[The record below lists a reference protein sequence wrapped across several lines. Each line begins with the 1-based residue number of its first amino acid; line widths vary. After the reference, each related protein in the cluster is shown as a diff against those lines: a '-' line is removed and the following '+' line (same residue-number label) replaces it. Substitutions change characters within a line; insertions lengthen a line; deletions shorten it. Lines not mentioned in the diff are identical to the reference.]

1 MADHETSIESDGLMN
16 NGETKQSNESKPED
30 SRKVEPKLRRFL
42 GRLKND
48 EVYRK
53 KITYTAVLCWSFVGL
68 GWLVGL
74 NGPTF
79 PDLMQIIGEDLASSS
94 WMFTT
99 GSLGY
104 MTGSIIG
111 GVIYDRFDKLLLLTA
126 STFALALSS
135 AFVPYCSSLVAM
147 LLIKCIGGF
156 ACGTLDTGANA
167 HMIYI
172 WGSEHGPFLQA
183 LHFGFSFGALI
194 SPLATEPFLAKKIV
208 HCVTGIGF
216 VGNQSEL
223 RTAGQLDDSRRG
235 VEVFNDSLSAQNTT
249 TEVNFTSSNNSCF
262 DKYEPSEVHPAF
274 LISGAFM
281 FSATVGL
288 LYIYVQCRS
297 FLKSEDDTKLKTSDD
312 TNTNSHPMPLRLKV
326 VFIIMLC
333 AMLASYCIV
342 EDCFATFLM
351 TFSLNQLNWDKSTG
365 AYITAVFWVSFAIG
379 RFTGIFIVSC
389 CKSNVLLTS
398 YLGALLIGYS
408 GFLASSL
415 LMYTPLIWLFT
426 GVLGFA
432 KSVIFPA
439 IFSWTSSNVVKV
451 TGKISSVFLVSSSTA
466 GMTFPLLIGHMMEYK
481 SPMWFVYILIIML
494 IICIFSFTIIRVLV
508 KCCLKTSKISLN
520 ENMKADTEQTEMVLM
535 S

>member
-156 ACGTLDTGANA
+156 ACGTLDTG
-167 HMIYI
+167 
-172 WGSEHGPFLQA
+172 
-183 LHFGFSFGALI
+183 
-194 SPLATEPFLAKKIV
+194 
-208 HCVTGIGF
+208 
-216 VGNQSEL
+216 
-223 RTAGQLDDSRRG
+223 
-235 VEVFNDSLSAQNTT
+235 
-249 TEVNFTSSNNSCF
+249 
-262 DKYEPSEVHPAF
+262 
-274 LISGAFM
+274 
-281 FSATVGL
+281 
-288 LYIYVQCRS
+288 
-297 FLKSEDDTKLKTSDD
+297 
-312 TNTNSHPMPLRLKV
+312 
-326 VFIIMLC
+326 
-333 AMLASYCIV
+333 
-342 EDCFATFLM
+342 
-351 TFSLNQLNWDKSTG
+351 
-365 AYITAVFWVSFAIG
+365 
-379 RFTGIFIVSC
+379 
-389 CKSNVLLTS
+389 
-398 YLGALLIGYS
+398 
-408 GFLASSL
+408 
-415 LMYTPLIWLFT
+415 
-426 GVLGFA
+426 VLGFA